1 MISQKT
7 IDAVLDAA
15 RIHDVVKDFVELRRS
30 GSGWVG
36 LCPFHSERTPSFHI
50 DLRRNIYKCF
60 SCGAGGGPVRF
71 LMENRNM
78 SFPDAIRHIAGL
90 YSITVEETPR
100 TLTDEQRKAAIQ
112 RENAL
117 ITLEAVQ
124 QFFEESLVAKTP
136 AARKA
141 SAYAAGRWTLDY
153 CRANGIGYAPY
164 PKEFFEFVKQ
174 KGINFEALLDIG
186 MVRKKEDGH
195 YSFMFANRVTI
206 PIRDRFGRV
215 IAYTARSIEDKTDC
229 KYLNSTTSCVY
240 RKGNTVF
247 GIEIARKAAAKADF
261 LFVVEGAPDVLR
273 LQSLGIDNAV
283 AALGT
288 EWTAA
293 QFDAIKGL
301 TDTLCFIPDSEVP
314 KDGEIYAPGA
324 MAVMKNGR
332 EAVNRGFRVV
342 VREIPLDNGQTK
354 NDPDSFITSA
364 SILSSLEEQD
374 FVLWYAEKAFLSPTT
389 HLGRTEVIKE
399 VCAMLAAIED
409 ATLASMYLEQLIK
422 KYKERTAWKMAY
434 NSAQMRKR
442 AESGK
447 EDETESERDL
457 FSRYG
462 FFIANNCYCTYG
474 KQSEVIRLSNFILVP
489 MYDIPDEGS
498 MTRLYKI
505 VNDLGHEA
513 IIPLE
518 PDDLVNLALFRKK
531 INIAGRYVWL
541 GKIDDLMREEYIF
554 RKSESAKRIR
564 TLGWQPEGFF
574 AYGDGIFTDRF
585 IRVDEI
591 GMVNLKDHGIFYLPA
606 FSVMYRDNRLKFA
619 FEKSFTYTHR
629 ADVSM
634 ADYLKLFVEV
644 FGDNGKVAIAFIL
657 ATLFR
662 DFIFDMFEFF
672 PILNI
677 FGKPQSGKSQLGKA
691 MKGFFT
697 NSYKPINYEGETYP
711 AINKALEQTANCLVH
726 FDEYKNSIEWRK
738 VELLKSMWDGVGR
751 GKMKDGDVERVNV
764 NCGVILSGQEMP
776 TIDPALFTRI
786 LHLTVNKTSYT
797 LEERRRFADLMELN
811 RRGVCHLT
819 MEVIAHR
826 DRFVQDF
833 PHFCELTRT
842 EVVNCIARSGKTI
855 SDRMYMN
862 WVVVLA
868 SFWTLERILPM
879 PFSYENLL
887 DICVEMLLDQHSIT
901 ERSDEV
907 ASFWNFVHV
916 LYQEGRLHQEG
927 DYRINFR
934 QSRLKLHGVSEARE
948 FSEPKNILIIRDRR
962 IIQHYQ
968 TDKARS
974 TKQLILS
981 EDDMRKYLERS
992 APCLGIVK
1000 RKFYKMNQY
1009 GMPVKET
1016 GEGGT
1021 VGRQLYDIDTALA
1034 FDYDQVQQLYHLYLT
1049 ADTSAMTDEEIQ
1061 EHEARQDTA
1070 PHSGAAYRNPNFF
1083 FNFSSKSDENG
1094 Q

>member
-1 MISQKT
+1 MIAQKT
-7 IDAVLDAA
+7 IDTVLDAVQ
-15 RIHDVVKDFVELRRS
+15 IYDVVKDFVQLRRS
-30 GSGWVG
+30 GSGWTG
-36 LCPFHSERTPSFHI
+36 LCPFHSERTASFHV
-50 DLRRNIYKCF
+50 DPRRNIYKCF
-60 SCGAGGGPVRF
+60 SCGEGGGAVRF

-78 SFPDAIRHIAGL
+78 SYPDAIRHIAGL
-90 YSITVEETPR
+90 YNIPVEEAPHN
-100 TLTDEQRKAAIQ
+100 LTDEQRKLALQ
-112 RENAL
+112 REGDLAAL
-117 ITLEAVQ
+117 ETVQ
-124 QFFEESLVAKTP
+124 QFFEQSLVAGNT
-136 AARKA
+136 AAKRA
-141 SAYAAGRWTLDY
+141 CAYASKRWTLEY

-174 KGINFEALLDIG
+174 KGVSLDALLDTG
-186 MVRKKEDGH
+186 MIRKKEDGH
-195 YSFMFANRVTI
+195 FSFMFANRITI

-215 IAYTARSIEDKTDC
+215 IAYTARSLDDNTDC

-240 RKGNTVF
+240 KKGNTVF
-247 GIEIARKAAAKADF
+247 GIEIARKAARKAGF
-261 LFVVEGAPDVLR
+261 LYVVEGAPDVLR
-273 LQSLGIDNAV
+273 LQSVGSDNAV

-288 EWTAA
+288 KWTAT
-293 QFDAIKGL
+293 QFEAIKGIS
-301 TDTLCFIPDSEVP
+301 DTLCFIPDSEIP
-314 KDGEIYAPGA
+314 KEGEIYSPGTK
-324 MAVMKNGR
+324 AVMKNGR
-332 EAVNRGFRVV
+332 EAVDRGFRVV
-342 VREIPLDNGQTK
+342 VREIPLDNGAEK
-354 NDPDSFITSA
+354 NDPDSYCTTPA
-364 SILSSLEEQD
+364 ILSSLEEQD
-374 FVLWYAEKAFLSPTT
+374 FVLWYAEKAFLAPTT
-389 HLGRTEVIKE
+389 QLGRTEVIKDL
-399 VCAMLAAIED
+399 CAMLAAIED

-422 KYKERTAWKMAY
+422 KYKERTAWKLAF

-442 AESGK
+442 NESGK
-447 EDETESERDL
+447 DGAESENERDL

-474 KQSEVIRLSNFILVP
+474 KQSEVIRLSNFILLP

-505 VNDLGHEA
+505 VNDLGHDA

-541 GKIDDLMREEYIF
+541 GKIDDLMRVEEYIF

-574 AYGDGIFTDRF
+574 AYGDGIYTDRF

-591 GMVNLKDHGIFYLPA
+591 GMVSLRGYGIFYLPA
-606 FSVMYRDNRLKFA
+606 FSVMYRDNRLRFA
-619 FEKSFTYTHR
+619 FEKSFTYTHK

-634 ADYLKLFVEV
+634 AEYLKLFVDV
-644 FGDNGKVAIAFIL
+644 FGDNGKVAIAFIF

-662 DFIFDMFEFF
+662 DFIFEQFEFF
-672 PILNI
+672 PIFNI

-697 NSYKPINYEGETYP
+697 SSNKPINYEGETYP

-786 LHLTVNKTSYT
+786 LHITVNKTSYT
-797 LEERRRFADLMELN
+797 LEERQRFAELMELN

-819 MEVIAHR
+819 MEVVRHR
-826 DRFVQDF
+826 DRFVEDF
-833 PHFCELTRT
+833 PHFCALTRT
-842 EVVNCIARSGKTI
+842 EVVNRIARSGKTV

-868 SFWTLERILPM
+868 SLRTLEKILPV

-887 DICVEMLLDQHSIT
+887 DICVEMLLEQHSIT

-916 LYQEGRLHQEG
+916 LYQEGRLYQEG
-927 DYRINFR
+927 DYRINR
-934 QSRLKLHGVSEARE
+934 NVSSLRLHGTSATRE

-1009 GMPVKET
+1009 GQPVKEF

-1021 VGRQLYDIDTALA
+1021 AGRQLYDVDTALA

-1049 ADTSAMTDEEIQ
+1049 ADTSAMTEEEQQ
-1061 EHEARQDTA
+1061 EHENQISKPSTGG
-1070 PHSGAAYRNPNFF
+1070 SGQ
-1083 FNFSSKSDENG
+1083 SSLPF
-1094 Q
+1094 